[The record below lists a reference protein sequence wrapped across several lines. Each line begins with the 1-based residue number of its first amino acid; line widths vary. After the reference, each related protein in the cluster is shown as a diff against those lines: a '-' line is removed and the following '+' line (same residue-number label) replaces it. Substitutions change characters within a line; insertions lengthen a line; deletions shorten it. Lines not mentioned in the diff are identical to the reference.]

1 MKVDIVNSFNYKI
14 NKKVKTIENNR
25 GMTLIELVVAIAI
38 LGVILLAIYSFMNTG
53 VKGFAG
59 ETTTANNQAQVRRVS
74 NNIGREIRRAESV
87 AVVTVG
93 EGLNKLVLTYPP
105 DGIKTEYRLEDN
117 IIKADYYDVDDNYSY
132 TSELARG
139 IKKFDIDVADEAGII
154 LVEINIESVENARG
168 KTYKLKTKITIR
180 K

>member
-1 MKVDIVNSFNYKI
+1 M
-14 NKKVKTIENNR
+14 KTIENNR

-53 VKGFAG
+53 VKGFAR
-59 ETTTANNQAQVRRVS
+59 ETTTAKNQAQVRRVS
-74 NNIGREIRRAESV
+74 NNIGREIRRASHIAHIEE
-87 AVVTVG
+87 TPG
-93 EGLNKLVLTYPP
+93 KRKLVLTYP
-105 DGIKTEYRLEDN
+105 DGNKTEYRLDDN

-139 IKKFDIDVADEAGII
+139 INTFGVDVKDDTGNI
-154 LVEINIESVENARG
+154 LAEISIESVENARG
-168 KTYKLKTKITIR
+168 KTYKLVTEITIR